1 MRFREDLSIYLKG
14 PLMISYSKL
23 WETMERKGIS
33 QYKLIKEYNFSA
45 GQLSR
50 LRANAY
56 ISTHTIDV
64 LCNILDCSVE
74 DIMTFIPEENK

>member
-1 MRFREDLSIYLKG
+1 
-14 PLMISYSKL
+14 MISYSKL
-23 WETMERKGIS
+23 WETMDRKGIS

-64 LCNILDCSVE
+64 LCRILDCSVE
-74 DIMTFIPEENK
+74 EIMNYVPDPE

>member
-1 MRFREDLSIYLKG
+1 MESNNTDRFSKG
-14 PLMISYSKL
+14 KNMISYSKL
-23 WETMERKGIS
+23 WETMDKKGIS

-56 ISTHTIDV
+56 TSTHTIDV
-64 LCNILDCSVE
+64 LCRILDCSVE
-74 DIMTFIPEENK
+74 DIMSYVPDSD